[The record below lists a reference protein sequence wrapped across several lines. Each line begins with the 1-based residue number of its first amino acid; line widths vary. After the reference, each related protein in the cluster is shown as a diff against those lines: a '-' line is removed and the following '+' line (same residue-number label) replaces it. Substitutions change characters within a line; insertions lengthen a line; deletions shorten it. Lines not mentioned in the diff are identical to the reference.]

1 MTQKNVADALNVF
14 YELKACLEN
23 AYWESN
29 DINQKDR
36 FFSMDSMLQDELD
49 ELHKLSLQDHVYP
62 YEAINPSVVQLKKR
76 LSVLLSELDN
86 TVYRPT
92 TFNSFAE
99 LIPRAIELFEN

>member
-36 FFSMDSMLQDELD
+36 FFSMESMLQDELD

-62 YEAINPSVVQLKKR
+62 YEAINPGVMQLKKR
-76 LSVLLSELDN
+76 LSALLNELDKR
-86 TVYRPT
+86 VYRPT
-92 TFNSFAE
+92 TFNAFEE
-99 LIPRAIELFEN
+99 LIPKALALFDN